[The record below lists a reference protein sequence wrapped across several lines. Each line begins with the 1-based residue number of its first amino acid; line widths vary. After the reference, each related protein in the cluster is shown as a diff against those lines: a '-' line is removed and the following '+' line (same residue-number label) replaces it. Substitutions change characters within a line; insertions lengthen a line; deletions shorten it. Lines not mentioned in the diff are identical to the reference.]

1 MNDLDRAL
9 GDINT
14 IRRQVAN
21 ATEFGGYGPATL
33 ASTAAFA
40 VLAAVVQ
47 QLWLPDAGNHIA
59 AYLSIWASAA
69 LFSAVLTGV
78 QMYTRARR
86 IHSTLSDAM
95 IRMAVEQF
103 LPSIVAGLL
112 LTIVVLGS
120 VPNAAWM
127 LPGIWQV
134 VFSLGIF
141 SSCRFLPKPMV
152 VAGAWYLL
160 TGLTC
165 IAIGNVQAFSP
176 FAMGIPFG
184 IGQLLIAVILLFFAS
199 EAQGEG

>member
-1 MNDLDRAL
+1 
-9 GDINT
+9 
-14 IRRQVAN
+14 
-21 ATEFGGYGPATL
+21 
-33 ASTAAFA
+33 
-40 VLAAVVQ
+40 
-47 QLWLPDAGNHIA
+47 
-59 AYLSIWASAA
+59 
-69 LFSAVLTGV
+69 
-78 QMYTRARR
+78 MYTRARR

-112 LTIVVLGS
+112 LTMVVLGS